1 MKTAQRT
8 KQPGQYNRS
17 FNQFISSQ
25 PACEYTLTTAH
36 DDYFQPDDFDN
47 PTPYKVSY
55 GFATVKF
62 WIPTFTRD
70 GVTTEGHW
78 ESPDPTKFM
87 VHGEDFQ
94 TTKSEFWARFH
105 MYCEK
110 RFGRRIYTYSSYRA
124 EQRYASNSGSRFDRK
139 SSTTDYAS

>member
-1 MKTAQRT
+1 MKTTQRN
-8 KQPGQYNRS
+8 KAPGQYNRS

-25 PACEYTLTTAH
+25 PACEYTLSTQH

-47 PTPYKVSY
+47 PTPYRISY

-78 ESPDPTKFM
+78 ESPDPTKFQ
-87 VHGEDFQ
+87 VHGEDF
-94 TTKSEFWARFH
+94 TIAKSEFWARFH
-105 MYCEK
+105 AYCIK
-110 RFGRRIYTYSSYRA
+110 RFGRKIYTYSSYRA
-124 EQRYASNSGSRFDRK
+124 EQRYNGNANFAVDAARK
-139 SSTTDYAS
+139 SDKY